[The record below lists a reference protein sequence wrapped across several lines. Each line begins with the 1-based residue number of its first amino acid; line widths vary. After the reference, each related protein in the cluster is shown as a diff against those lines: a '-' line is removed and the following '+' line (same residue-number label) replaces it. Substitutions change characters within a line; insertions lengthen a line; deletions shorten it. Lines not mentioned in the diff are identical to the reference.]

1 MFKYKRNIS
10 ILLIILLLTGV
21 TTTVYATD
29 NSGVD
34 EKYVTEEKIV
44 ETGEKSNTNT
54 EETANKSVKNGDNSN
69 ELRNGDL
76 TKDSKYPFYDELN
89 ILSDET
95 KNIILNINKN
105 FEDVGAQVG
114 VVVLNSLNGYSIEE
128 KANEIFNTWGIGNKE
143 RNNGALLL
151 ISITDRKF
159 RLEVGN
165 GLRET
170 VLSDYKSKEIIDKMI
185 PYFKNEAYNLGINV
199 ALYEIDQ
206 KFYSYRSY
214 LAEKVEEEQ
223 DKKASEAVLST
234 NNKNNE
240 DIYKEESK
248 SQDFP
253 TRNLFEKPDYSPEK
267 QLDNIS
273 NGYAI
278 FWIGIFLLFITLF
291 IALVYVS
298 TQAER

>member
-34 EKYVTEEKIV
+34 EKYVTEEKII

-54 EETANKSVKNGDNSN
+54 EETANKSVKDGDDSN

-128 KANEIFNTWGIGNKE
+128 KANEIFNT
-143 RNNGALLL
+143 
-151 ISITDRKF
+151 
-159 RLEVGN
+159 
-165 GLRET
+165 
-170 VLSDYKSKEIIDKMI
+170 
-185 PYFKNEAYNLGINV
+185 
-199 ALYEIDQ
+199 
-206 KFYSYRSY
+206 
-214 LAEKVEEEQ
+214 
-223 DKKASEAVLST
+223 
-234 NNKNNE
+234 
-240 DIYKEESK
+240 
-248 SQDFP
+248 
-253 TRNLFEKPDYSPEK
+253 
-267 QLDNIS
+267 
-273 NGYAI
+273 
-278 FWIGIFLLFITLF
+278 
-291 IALVYVS
+291 
-298 TQAER
+298 